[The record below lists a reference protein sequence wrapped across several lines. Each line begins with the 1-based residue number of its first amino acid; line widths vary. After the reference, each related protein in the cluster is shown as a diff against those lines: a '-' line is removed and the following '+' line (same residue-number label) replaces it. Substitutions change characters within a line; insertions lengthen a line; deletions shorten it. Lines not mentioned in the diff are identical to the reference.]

1 MVSRAIKNEC
11 NSPPTA
17 QKTVLLYGIEVSPTN
32 SAIIQ
37 SLEVIFK
44 LFGSLSKE
52 CYTEIGYYFGIGPI
66 EEIVRKRRE
75 KFVNGYV
82 ASDNCL
88 CRLLYRRC

>member
-1 MVSRAIKNEC
+1 
-11 NSPPTA
+11 
-17 QKTVLLYGIEVSPTN
+17 
-32 SAIIQ
+32 
-37 SLEVIFK
+37 

-52 CYTEIGYYFGIGPI
+52 CYTEISYYFGNGPI
-66 EEIVRKRRE
+66 DEIVRKRRE